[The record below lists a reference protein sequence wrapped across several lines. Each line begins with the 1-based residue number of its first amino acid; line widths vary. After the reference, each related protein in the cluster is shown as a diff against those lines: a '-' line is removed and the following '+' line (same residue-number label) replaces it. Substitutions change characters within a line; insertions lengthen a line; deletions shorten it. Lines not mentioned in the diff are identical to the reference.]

1 MKRMFRWDQ
10 LIKTNNMR
18 RMINQSALARGTT
31 YKGGMLEY
39 TKQMSKIGKME
50 KSVKVGGYL
59 LLPLEAYFAYDAVQN
74 AAPKEKTRTAVVEG
88 SKFAGGAGL
97 LVLGLVVGAGVLTSK
112 AVSDVSGSIIAGSTF
127 DAVQDRLDK

>member
-1 MKRMFRWDQ
+1 
-10 LIKTNNMR
+10 MR